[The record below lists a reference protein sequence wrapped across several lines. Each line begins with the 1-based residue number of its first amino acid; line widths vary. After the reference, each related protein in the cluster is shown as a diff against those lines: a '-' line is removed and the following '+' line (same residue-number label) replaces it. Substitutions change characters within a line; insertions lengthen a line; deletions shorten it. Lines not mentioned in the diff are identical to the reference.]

1 MNRWINHQPSHLIDG
16 TPVQPHILALKTR
29 DVHPMLYQWWASV
42 CDAGPP
48 LIQHWVNVFY
58 MPCRC
63 CQQTLRYGERSRQK
77 FTWWSVVYFVWQ
89 ILERFSFHSSIY
101 IPISNYCAFATYYF
115 RMILF
120 KICFVN
126 IDNLL
131 LVSQWIYSGL
141 EMSENT
147 SYSVNLTHYSL
158 LLEEGEWLQLRV
170 TSRWIIYFICKIVV
184 LYANIHPA

>member
-1 MNRWINHQPSHLIDG
+1 MNRWINHQPTHLIDG

-58 MPCRC
+58 MLCRC

-89 ILERFSFHSSIY
+89 ISGRFSFHSSIN
-101 IPISNYCAFATYYF
+101 IPISNYCAFPTYYF
-115 RMILF
+115 WMIFL
-120 KICFVN
+120 KIYFVN
-126 IDNLL
+126 IDNLS
-131 LVSQWIYSGL
+131 LVSQWIYSGH
-141 EMSENT
+141 EMSKNT
-147 SYSVNLTHYSL
+147 SYRVNLTNYGL
-158 LLEEGEWLQLRV
+158 PLEVGKRLQPIV
-170 TSRWIIYFICKIVV
+170 SSRWIIYLTCKSLFYMLI
-184 LYANIHPA
+184 